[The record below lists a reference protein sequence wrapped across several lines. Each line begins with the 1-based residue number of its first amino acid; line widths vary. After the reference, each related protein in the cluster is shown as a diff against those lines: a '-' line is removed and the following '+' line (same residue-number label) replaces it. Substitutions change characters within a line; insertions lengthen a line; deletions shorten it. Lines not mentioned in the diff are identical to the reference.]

1 MTLFREV
8 PIIKMLSCGLPGG
21 LPEYV
26 DSGTER
32 VQHGSSCLSTEPAL
46 QVNDSLS
53 LDGGYLQQHLGGHGG
68 MFICSLSSIQ
78 KRVWISLCH
87 LTRACNLTLNRDLQH
102 TAMIAHLLLRT
113 KFTMPQ
119 CQDLV

>member
-1 MTLFREV
+1 MTCFREV

-46 QVNDSLS
+46 QVNDSFPWME
-53 LDGGYLQQHLGGHGG
+53 DIY
-68 MFICSLSSIQ
+68 SSIWE
-78 KRVWISLCH
+78 VLV
-87 LTRACNLTLNRDLQH
+87 ACSSTVSVASKNESGS
-102 TAMIAHLLLRT
+102 ASVI
-113 KFTMPQ
+113 
-119 CQDLV
+119 